1 MGTSRGPGRL
11 LPLPTSSE
19 GWAQLPHTPRQPHQE
34 RKQVL
39 QLLFIDIQVGS
50 IATGP
55 RWLQQ
60 PGKWQAGGVFAA
72 ATAEWS
78 AGTEVHEAPQN
89 GRGENLGG
97 WRSNKVPGPVSLT
110 RSPAPDPAAPLC
122 GCLLTPGWA
131 TCLGIV
137 FYRKWTQYTKE
148 TELLPSRVY
157 SPAPIL
163 CPSLQWNT

>member
-1 MGTSRGPGRL
+1 M
-11 LPLPTSSE
+11 
-19 GWAQLPHTPRQPHQE
+19 
-34 RKQVL
+34 L

-89 GRGENLGG
+89 GRRGNLGG
-97 WRSNKVPGPVSLT
+97 WRSKKVPGPVSLT
-110 RSPAPDPAAPLC
+110 RSPAQDPAAPISC
-122 GCLLTPGWA
+122 CLLTPGWGYLSGNRFLQEVDTVHKGDRA
-131 TCLGIV
+131 
-137 FYRKWTQYTKE
+137 
-148 TELLPSRVY
+148 
-157 SPAPIL
+157 PAL
-163 CPSLQWNT
+163 